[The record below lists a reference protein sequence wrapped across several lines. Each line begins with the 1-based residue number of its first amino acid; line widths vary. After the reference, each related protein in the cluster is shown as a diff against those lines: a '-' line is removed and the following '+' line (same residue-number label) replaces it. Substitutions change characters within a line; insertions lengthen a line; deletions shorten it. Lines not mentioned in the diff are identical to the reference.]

1 MKNKIVLS
9 FGVVVALGV
18 VSSLNGVE
26 FKPVGFKAVGM
37 GGAGVAST
45 RGSLAGYY
53 NPALL
58 RFSDSTTE
66 VSANVGVRLREAN
79 LVDNADRLSK
89 LDISQTLTNIGNQ
102 ASIGGGADAGSQ
114 AKLIEAQNILKNI
127 GSNNALLIS
136 ATPSITSQMGDGFAI
151 GIYGNGDVS
160 MELKLDTKYLDIIV
174 KKDVVGYFKYEPT
187 SNAYSES
194 NETVYNSSSLE
205 YGINNKKHELT
216 VNAFALGE
224 VPISYAK
231 AFDTSGGTWSI
242 GGSIKPMSLL
252 SYSKTEKLGVST
264 DKADDNSDDAKYET
278 KYKSTFGLDL
288 GVAYRPNDSQVTLGL
303 VGKNLNSPK
312 FKVDTTP
319 SDSPQKDYKIEP
331 LVRAGFSLPAWN
343 NNLEFAFDADLTE
356 NETLITG
363 EKSQLV
369 GGGVEYHP
377 SSWFSLRLGAMKDL
391 ASKKFD
397 DGFITTAGLG
407 FGLKWLQFDVSAAMS
422 SKNGQYDGE
431 DIPRYAAVNFS
442 LISKWGDGYNQK
454 QAPVKDVDIAS
465 TAKEPLKDEIKTL
478 SPDEQNRIKKDS
490 DKGFEELNKL
500 I

>member
-9 FGVVVALGV
+9 FGVVVALGA
-18 VSSLNGVE
+18 VSSLSGVE

-58 RFSDSTTE
+58 RFSDSSTE
-66 VSANVGVRLREAN
+66 VSLGVGVRLREAN

-89 LDISQTLTNIGNQ
+89 LDISQTLTNIGDK
-102 ASIGGGADAGSQ
+102 ALVVGGASNTDRNN
-114 AKLIEAQNILKNI
+114 LIEAQGILKKI
-127 GSNNALLIS
+127 GSDNALQIS
-136 ATPSITSQMGDGFAI
+136 ATPVIATQITDGFAI
-151 GIYGNGDVS
+151 GIYGNGDVG
-160 MELKLDTKYLDIIV
+160 MELNLDTKYLEIIL
-174 KKDVVGYFKYEPT
+174 KEGASYYKYDPIT
-187 SNAYSES
+187 NNYSAS
-194 NETVYNSSSLE
+194 NEADYNSSSLE
-205 YGINNKKHELT
+205 YGINNNKHSLS
-216 VNAFALGE
+216 VNAYVLSE

-231 AFDTSGGTWSI
+231 TFDTRGGAWSV
-242 GGSIKPMSLL
+242 GGSLKPMSML

-264 DKADDNSDDAKYET
+264 DKADDNSDDAQYET

-319 SDSPQKDYKIEP
+319 SNNPQKDYKIEP
-331 LVRAGFSLPAWN
+331 LVRAGFSLPVWN

-397 DGFITTAGLG
+397 DGFVTTAGLG

-422 SKNGQYDGE
+422 SKSGQYDGE

-442 LISKWGDGYNQK
+442 LVSKWGDGYNQK
-454 QAPVKDVDIAS
+454 QAPVKDVDISS

-490 DKGFEELNKL
+490 DKGFEELNKV